1 MTIHANPSL
10 GAVFI
15 DQNGH
20 TRIWMG
26 SSWVVYNSKKDTDII
41 EEFSPPT
48 KEHLEKHPAL
58 KEAWEE
64 FLVIKKLV
72 GV

>member
-1 MTIHANPSL
+1 MTIPANPSL
-10 GAVFI
+10 GDAFI
-15 DQNGH
+15 DQTGH
-20 TRIWMG
+20 TCIWMG
-26 SSWVVYNSKKDTDII
+26 SSWQVFNMKDTDNI